1 MSQIRQENDSNAGGV
16 FVNFNQ
22 DCTSLAVGTKECY
35 RLFSLS
41 SVDRLDLIYESSSEL
56 DEDVCLVERLF
67 SSSLVAVVSL
77 SSPRKL
83 KVCHFKKGTEICN
96 YSYSNTILA
105 VKLNRARLVVCL
117 EESLYIH
124 NIRDMKVLHTIR
136 DTPPN
141 PQGLCALSP
150 NNDHCYLAYPG
161 SSSIG
166 EVQIFDAYN
175 LQAKTMIPA
184 HDSPL
189 AAIAFS
195 STGTLIATASEKG
208 TVIRIFKVS
217 DGARLH
223 EFRRGVKRCATI
235 YSLAFSADSN
245 FLVASSN
252 TETVH
257 VFRLETTKDAQRPGS
272 SSEEPQG
279 WMGYLSKAV
288 SVSASY
294 LPTQV
299 ADVFSQGRA
308 FATVHL
314 PFQGIRNVCALA
326 TIQKVTRLLIASTDG
341 YVYIY
346 AINPTEG
353 GDCTLLKQHR
363 LDGSTDNGPENS
375 QTSEVH
381 SAGQGK
387 VKLDSTGSYAL
398 IVRGRPFSQMTAD
411 VLGDSEKF
419 HDMERATETPPANP
433 LRLDDDGEFPPMTQK
448 LD

>member
-1 MSQIRQENDSNAGGV
+1 MSLVRQENDSHTGAY

-22 DCTSLAVGTKECY
+22 DSTSLAVGSKDCY

-41 SVDRLDLIYESSSEL
+41 SVDRLDLIYESNSEL

-124 NIRDMKVLHTIR
+124 NIRDMKVLHTIQH
-136 DTPPN
+136 TPPN
-141 PQGLCALSP
+141 PQGLCSLSPNPQGLCTLSP

-161 SSSIG
+161 SSTIG
-166 EVQIFDAYN
+166 EVQIFDAFN
-175 LQAKTMIPA
+175 LQAKTMIMA

-208 TVIRIFKVS
+208 TVIRIFRVS
-217 DGARLH
+217 DGARMY

-245 FLVASSN
+245 FLAASSN

-257 VFRLETTKDAQRPGS
+257 IFRLETQKETQRNGS
-272 SSEEPQG
+272 GEDNQG

-326 TIQKVTRLLIASTDG
+326 MIQKAMRLLIASADG

-346 AINPTEG
+346 AFNPVEG

-363 LDGSTDNGPENS
+363 LDGKADSGSENPQSSEGPTHS
-375 QTSEVH
+375 GQTKTKS
-381 SAGQGK
+381 
-387 VKLDSTGSYAL
+387 
-398 IVRGRPFSQMTAD
+398 D
-411 VLGDSEKF
+411 VTDSEKF
-419 HDMERATETPPANP
+419 HDMVGATDLPAANQ
-433 LRLDDDGEFPPMTQK
+433 LRLDDEGEFPPMVQK